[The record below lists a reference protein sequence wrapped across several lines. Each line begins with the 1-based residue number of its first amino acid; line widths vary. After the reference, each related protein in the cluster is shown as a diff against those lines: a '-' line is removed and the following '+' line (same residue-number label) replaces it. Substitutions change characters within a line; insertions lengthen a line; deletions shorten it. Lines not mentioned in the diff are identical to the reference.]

1 MLVCTFLS
9 VEQNRLQIVSFLI
22 LMSLADCSFSR
33 LMPAFLTGS
42 IASFLTIGTYFS
54 SLGQIP
60 AVIREKEPKYI
71 NMPLVVCSTVNA
83 FLWTLYGLIV
93 HDVPFLTS
101 QILAFTFMSTNLVF
115 YLWAAD
121 YIPTHYI
128 QSLITVFQIAFPEY
142 EKEA

>member
-1 MLVCTFLS
+1 MAIVLICIFLS
-9 VEQNRLQIVSFLI
+9 VEKSRIQIVMFLI

-42 IASFLTIGTYFS
+42 VASFLTIGTYFS

-60 AVIREKEPKYI
+60 ALIREKEPKYI
-71 NMPLVVCSTVNA
+71 NMPLVSCSCINA
-83 FLWTLYGLIV
+83 FLWTLYALIK

-101 QILAFTFMSTNLVF
+101 QILAFTFMATNLVF

-128 QSLITVFQIAFPEY
+128 
-142 EKEA
+142 